1 MSQPQIVV
9 SSNFDASEFGGYVE
23 RLLHS
28 ERFRKTPSLRQQV
41 RRQGEMETA
50 ESAGSPPPPNPPLVV
65 TQFSVET
72 AVASNRRPVR
82 RSAFAMGG
90 SFAAG
95 V

>member
-1 MSQPQIVV
+1 VQAHRLRKLLEAYYAAEGQADPFHILIPQGSHI
-9 SSNFDASEFGGYVE
+9 
-23 RLLHS
+23 
-28 ERFRKTPSLRQQV
+28 PQV